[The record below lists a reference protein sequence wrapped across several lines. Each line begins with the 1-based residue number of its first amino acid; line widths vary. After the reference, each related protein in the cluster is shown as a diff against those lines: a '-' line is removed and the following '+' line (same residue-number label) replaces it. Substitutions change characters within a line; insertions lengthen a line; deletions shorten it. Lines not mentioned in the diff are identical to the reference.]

1 MPKRGKK
8 KSGDGREEYEGRPAD
23 LTFGAFLP
31 KARNGPQ
38 AIFSQENDE
47 IANTD
52 AQAQTANDSFPTEAP
67 QSSEQIQEY
76 TVTRTKK
83 GKLPISYEN
92 RSKGKKVTVISN
104 VSGNGELL
112 LAELRKRLGVGGVSR
127 GTFIELQGDQQKF
140 VDEFFSKHPCV
151 K

>member
-8 KSGDGREEYEGRPAD
+8 KSGDGREQYEGRPAEV
-23 LTFGAFLP
+23 TFAAFLP
-31 KARNGPQ
+31 T
-38 AIFSQENDE
+38 AINE
-47 IANTD
+47 
-52 AQAQTANDSFPTEAP
+52 AQTPLGSDDETTSSKAQTEDNTP
-67 QSSEQIQEY
+67 PIELSQSSEDAQGY

-83 GKLPISYEN
+83 GKLPITYEN

-104 VSGNGELL
+104 IGGNAELL

-127 GTFIELQGDQQKF
+127 GSFIELQGDQQKF
-140 VDEFFSKHPCV
+140 VEQFLNKHPCL